1 MSNLLD
7 LERLVMPEK
16 ILFSTNCQKVLSFL
30 IRNPDKEYFD
40 REVSR
45 LTGVSRA
52 GTNFALRELAEEG
65 LILREKRGRMYFY
78 KAPSNDILIR
88 YLKIL
93 QNIISLR
100 PLIEKLKNLSLRIV
114 LYGSAAKGENT
125 AESDIDVFILT
136 RTPDEVEKIIFK
148 DKLREKIQYVTHTPN
163 DFIKSKKRN
172 PTFYKEVERGIVL
185 WQEK

>member
-1 MSNLLD
+1 MS
-7 LERLVMPEK
+7 EK
-16 ILFSTNCQKVLSFL
+16 ILFFTNCQKILSFL
-30 IRNPDKEYFD
+30 IQNPDKEYFD
-40 REVSR
+40 REVAK

-52 GTNFALRELAEEG
+52 GTNFALRELAEKG

-78 KAPSNDILIR
+78 KAQSNDILIK
-88 YLKIL
+88 YLKIV
-93 QNIISLR
+93 QNIVSLR
-100 PLIEKLKNLSLRIV
+100 YLTEKLKKLSLKIV

-125 AESDIDVFILT
+125 TESDIDVFILT

-148 DKLREKIQYVTHTPN
+148 DKLREKIQYVAHTPN

-172 PTFYKEVERGIVL
+172 PIFYKEIEKGLVL

>member
-1 MSNLLD
+1 
-7 LERLVMPEK
+7 MPEK
-16 ILFSTNCQKVLSFL
+16 ILFFTNCQKILSFL

-40 REVSR
+40 REVSK

-52 GTNFALRELAEEG
+52 GTNFALRELAEKG

-78 KAPSNDILIR
+78 KAPSNDILIK

-93 QNIISLR
+93 QNIVFLH
-100 PLIEKLKNLSLRIV
+100 PLIEKLKKLSLRIV
-114 LYGSAAKGENT
+114 FYGSAAKGENT
-125 AESDIDVFILT
+125 TESDIDVFILT
-136 RTPDEVEKIIFK
+136 RTPDEVGKIIFK
-148 DKLREKIQYVTHTPN
+148 DKLREKIQYVAHTPN

-172 PTFYKEVERGIVL
+172 PTFYKEVEKGIVL

>member
-1 MSNLLD
+1 
-7 LERLVMPEK
+7 MPEK
-16 ILFSTNCQKVLSFL
+16 ILFFTNCQKILSFL

-40 REVSR
+40 REVSK

-52 GTNFALRELAEEG
+52 GTNFALRELAENG

-78 KAPSNDILIR
+78 KAPSNDILIK

-93 QNIISLR
+93 QNIVFLH
-100 PLIEKLKNLSLRIV
+100 PLIEKLKKLSLRIV
-114 LYGSAAKGENT
+114 FYGSAAKGENT
-125 AESDIDVFILT
+125 TESDIDVFILT

-148 DKLREKIQYVTHTPN
+148 DKLREKIQYVAHTPN

-172 PTFYKEVERGIVL
+172 PTFYKEAEKGIVL

>member
-1 MSNLLD
+1 MIG
-7 LERLVMPEK
+7 K
-16 ILFSTNCQKVLSFL
+16 ILFFTNCQKILSFL
-30 IRNPDKEYFD
+30 IGNPDKEYFD
-40 REVSR
+40 REVSK

-52 GTNFALRELAEEG
+52 GTNFALRELAEKG
-65 LILREKRGRMYFY
+65 LLLREKRGRMYFY

-93 QNIISLR
+93 QNIVSLR
-100 PLIEKLKNLSLRIV
+100 PLTEKLKKLSLRIV

-125 AESDIDVFILT
+125 SESDIDVFILT
-136 RTPDEVEKIIFK
+136 RTPQEVEKKIFK
-148 DKLREKIQYVTHTPN
+148 DKLREKLQCVTQTPN

-172 PTFYKEVERGIVL
+172 PTFYREVEKGIIL